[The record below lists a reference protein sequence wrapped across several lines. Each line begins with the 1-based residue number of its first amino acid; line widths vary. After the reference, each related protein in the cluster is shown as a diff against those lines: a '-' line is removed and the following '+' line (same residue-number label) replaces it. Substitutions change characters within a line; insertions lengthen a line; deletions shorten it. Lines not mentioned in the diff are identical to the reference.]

1 MFTIED
7 ANSFLA
13 NVETSSVKATPHAQ
27 WLEILDVLE
36 LAVFW
41 SKLHDYKGMDLTD
54 ETWFCSCDVD
64 DGAGGTCWQ
73 TMQEFSQH
81 TAGMSDVVALLTTA
95 SRGEDGRYT
104 DQSHFVM
111 SHWRLQH

>member
-41 SKLHDYKGMDLTD
+41 SNLHDYKGIDLTN

-73 TMQEFSQH
+73 TMQEFY
-81 TAGMSDVVALLTTA
+81 
-95 SRGEDGRYT
+95 R
-104 DQSHFVM
+104 
-111 SHWRLQH
+111 